1 MAKHKFLLYIAGL
14 LTYLP
19 FSKRLSLLVDRLII
33 LSENNNIHRK
43 P

>member
-19 FSKRLSLLVDRLII
+19 FSKKLSLWVDRLII
-33 LSENNNIHRK
+33 LSEKTNRK
-43 P
+43 A